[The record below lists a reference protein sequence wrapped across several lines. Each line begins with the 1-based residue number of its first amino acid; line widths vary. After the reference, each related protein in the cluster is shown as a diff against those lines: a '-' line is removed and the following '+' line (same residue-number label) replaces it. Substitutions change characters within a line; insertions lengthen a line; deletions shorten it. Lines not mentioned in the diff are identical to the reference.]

1 MNQNSGSFFPS
12 KKQLGKAI
20 HAFSYKEMFLFIILL
35 LGVLVSAFLILDKIN
50 EKYLV
55 ERPLA
60 GGKITE
66 GVIGSPRFINPVL
79 ASSNTD
85 RDLSEIV
92 FSGLMKKSISGEM
105 ELDLAESYEASP
117 DKTTY
122 TFTIRENA
130 TFHDNTK
137 VTSDDVL
144 FTIAQIQDG
153 KLKSPYQAGWQSV
166 SVTKIDERTVQ
177 IKLPSSYTSF
187 LENTSIGIL
196 PSHIWK
202 ELDTDDFTFSDRNLY
217 AIGSGPYKISNID
230 KKKNGLI
237 ESITLKSFKDY
248 SGKKAFVDKIE
259 FIFYKNEE
267 DLVKAFKKNKVDQIN
282 AISGQ
287 QAKILQSEGHA
298 VTNVSLSRIFGIF
311 FNGNKQE
318 IFRNKNI
325 VKAFDLSIN
334 KQEIVETVLG
344 GYGQTISSPIPKK
357 IYEGE
362 PEAPTDHALGLAEA
376 KAILDREGWVMG
388 TDGFRV
394 KAGQT
399 LKFSISTG
407 DAPELQKAVE
417 IIKNNLKEVGVLVEV
432 KVFEI
437 GNLNQSVIRP
447 REYES
452 LFFGQIISNE
462 SDLFA
467 FWHSS
472 QRNDPG
478 LNIASYTNSKVDG
491 LLERILSSQNEE
503 ERNRYFKD
511 LEAEIKKDY
520 PAVFIYSPDFIY
532 LTDKKVQN
540 ITVDRITLPS
550 ERLNHIND
558 WYIRTEKVWNF
569 LKEQN

>member
-137 VTSDDVL
+137 VTSEDVL
-144 FTIAQIQDG
+144 FTITQIQDG

-166 SVTKIDERTVQ
+166 SVTKIDERTIQ
-177 IKLPSSYTSF
+177 LKLPSSYTSF

-248 SGKKAFVDKIE
+248 SGPKAFVDKIE

-287 QAKILQSEGHA
+287 QAKILQSEGHT

-362 PEAPTDHALGLAEA
+362 PEVPTDHALGLAEA

-478 LNIASYTNSKVDG
+478 LNIASYTNSRVDG

-503 ERNRYFKD
+503 ERSRYFKD

-540 ITVDRITLPS
+540 IKVDRITLPS

-569 LKEQN
+569 LGVQN